1 MVVLVG
7 VGMEPPLIVF
17 IVVGVTGP
25 WVEFELNEF
34 LFEACGEPGYRI
46 ERKNIKLGIYGNDKC
61 VRAVQ
66 SVRRKYNQVDV

>member
-17 IVVGVTGP
+17 IVVGVIGP

-34 LFEACGEPGYRI
+34 LFEACGEPGYEIKRI
-46 ERKNIKLGIYGNDKC
+46 REKNRKLGIYVKGNC
-61 VRAVQ
+61 VRKDKYSTVQ
-66 SVRRKYNQVDV
+66 